1 MKTNINSENRK
12 SRLSARTV
20 LHSVLTLMILIS
32 IPVLSFLQAG
42 YPEKQSGPAVTSPS
56 AAVST
61 TTPPVNG
68 TVIDMETATAR

>member
-1 MKTNINSENRK
+1 
-12 SRLSARTV
+12 
-20 LHSVLTLMILIS
+20 MILIS